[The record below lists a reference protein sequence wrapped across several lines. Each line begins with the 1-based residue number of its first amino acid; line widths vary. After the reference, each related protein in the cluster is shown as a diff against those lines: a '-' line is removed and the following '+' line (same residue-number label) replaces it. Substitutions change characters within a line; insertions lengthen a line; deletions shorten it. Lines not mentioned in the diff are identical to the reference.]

1 MLSDSGSIASLI
13 GVLVSL
19 FGLGFAILQIL
30 KLRGETRAAREAAE
44 ETRRA
49 VDRET
54 TSISLARV
62 NERIE
67 GLKDLHRQGEWKR
80 ALDRYPEIRRMLINI
95 RVRHPVMSEEKRAAI
110 QNVVTSLGRMES
122 NIERSRDSV
131 SQTAAERFNRELYK
145 SQLALTELESE
156 LQQSI

>member
-1 MLSDSGSIASLI
+1 MLGDTGSIASLT

-19 FGLGFAILQIL
+19 LGLAFAILQIR

-49 VDRET
+49 VDREIA
-54 TSISLARV
+54 SISLARV

-67 GLKDLHRQGEWKR
+67 GLKELHRRNEWNR
-80 ALDRYPEIRRMLINI
+80 ALDRYPEIRRMLIDI
-95 RVRHPVMSEEKRAAI
+95 RSRHPGMSEEQRASI

-122 NIERSRDSV
+122 SIERSKLSA
-131 SQTAAERFNRELYK
+131 SQKQAERFNRQLYK
-145 SQLALTELESE
+145 SQSALTELENE
-156 LQQSI
+156 LQQST